1 MNDTR
6 YMISETAR
14 MLQVEPHVLRYWE
27 EELKIQVKRNEM
39 GHRYYT
45 DKDIQTFLRVKELKK
60 SGMQLRAIR
69 KMLDEQ
75 GETTEEEVLPT
86 IREER
91 VVPFVRPD
99 SSGLQDTACENGDK
113 LSEGYTLRNVRK
125 SVAGGTLSENR
136 ETYENQSTK
145 KHVFVEK
152 DKPSGKQSKEDRF
165 YQIMERLI
173 DELNTE
179 EGKEGRYRKLDEA
192 IRRHQQSRKMVAA
205 AMEDGKKEKK
215 KEKSQKKIWK
225 HKNKR

>member
-99 SSGLQDTACENGDK
+99 SSGLQDTACENYRKGILYGMFEKVWLEEHCLKIVK
-113 LSEGYTLRNVRK
+113 LMKIRVRK
-125 SVAGGTLSENR
+125 SMCS
-136 ETYENQSTK
+136 
-145 KHVFVEK
+145 
-152 DKPSGKQSKEDRF
+152 SKRTS
-165 YQIMERLI
+165 LP
-173 DELNTE
+173 
-179 EGKEGRYRKLDEA
+179 A
-192 IRRHQQSRKMVAA
+192 SSRK
-205 AMEDGKKEKK
+205 
-215 KEKSQKKIWK
+215 KIGSIRLW
-225 HKNKR
+225 NV